1 MNARVRTVCAL
12 LLLAPWYLTDC
23 TVGPKYQRP
32 AVESAPAY
40 KEAEGWKLAQP
51 GDAAL
56 HGNWWELFGDSQLN
70 ALEQQVNVSNQ
81 NIAAAFASFM
91 QARAVVKEAQ
101 SQYFPTLTVS
111 PSVSRTRSSATLAA
125 GAGGTTSGTTTIAG
139 SGGGIFNNFDLPFD
153 ASWTPDLW
161 GRVRNTVRGNVA
173 AAQASAADL
182 ENTRL
187 TAQAELAVDYYQL
200 RTQDTLR
207 QLLDQTV
214 VAYQES
220 LDLTRAQY
228 ETGIG
233 TDEAVA
239 QAEVQLKSTQAQ
251 DTNLG
256 IARAQYEHAI
266 ALLVGQPAST
276 FSIPPEPL
284 KASPPPIP
292 IGLPSQL
299 LERRPDVAASE
310 RLMAQANAQIGIAK
324 AAYFPTL
331 TLSAAGGFESSS
343 VSDWLTWP
351 SRFWSVGPALAET
364 LFDAGL
370 RRATVQ
376 QFQAAYDQTVAT
388 YRQTVLT
395 AFQQVEDNLAAIRI
409 LAIQLQQQDDA
420 VASSQRYLKIA
431 TDRYKLGLDPYL
443 DVITAQT
450 AFLSN
455 QQTAV
460 TLRMQQLTDSVQL
473 IEALGGG
480 WDADQLPSQHDIAHA
495 TPTRTP

>member
-1 MNARVRTVCAL
+1 
-12 LLLAPWYLTDC
+12 
-23 TVGPKYQRP
+23 
-32 AVESAPAY
+32 
-40 KEAEGWKLAQP
+40 
-51 GDAAL
+51 
-56 HGNWWELFGDSQLN
+56 
-70 ALEQQVNVSNQ
+70 
-81 NIAAAFASFM
+81 
-91 QARAVVKEAQ
+91 
-101 SQYFPTLTVS
+101 
-111 PSVSRTRSSATLAA
+111 
-125 GAGGTTSGTTTIAG
+125 
-139 SGGGIFNNFDLPFD
+139 
-153 ASWTPDLW
+153 
-161 GRVRNTVRGNVA
+161 
-173 AAQASAADL
+173 
-182 ENTRL
+182 
-187 TAQAELAVDYYQL
+187 
-200 RTQDTLR
+200 
-207 QLLDQTV
+207 
-214 VAYQES
+214 
-220 LDLTRAQY
+220 
-228 ETGIG
+228 
-233 TDEAVA
+233 
-239 QAEVQLKSTQAQ
+239 VQLKSTQAQ

-284 KASPPPIP
+284 KASPPSIP
-292 IGLPSQL
+292 IGVPSQL

-351 SRFWSVGPALAET
+351 SRFWSVGPTLAET

-420 VASSQRYLKIA
+420 VASSQRYLNIA

-495 TPTRTP
+495 TPTRAP

>member
-153 ASWTPDLW
+153 ASRTPDLW